1 VPEVGDTPEIETAQ
15 SEEFISAKHEERVA
29 MLNWTA
35 RTKLGRMVA
44 GGQVRSMSDAIATRL
59 PIREVEIVDVMLPG
73 MTDEVLDVMMVQ
85 RMTDSGRRVKF
96 SVTTV
101 VGNRNGFVG
110 MGRAKG
116 KEVGP
121 TIRKAI
127 KLAKLG
133 VIEVRRGCGS
143 WECGC
148 RRPHTLPFEI
158 TGRCGSVRVTLKPAP
173 RGLGLAAADVVRSV
187 LGMAGVEDTWSF
199 SSGHS
204 KSTLNY
210 AFATY
215 NALLGTARMRVTPE
229 QQASLAIL
237 SGAAARAEE
246 GDSAAAGRPAAGG
259 G

>member
-1 VPEVGDTPEIETAQ
+1 MPEIETAQ
-15 SEEFISAKHEERVA
+15 SEEFIAAKHEDRVA
-29 MLNWTA
+29 MLNWTQ

-44 GGQVRSMSDAIATRL
+44 SGAVRSMSEAVATRL
-59 PIREVEIVDVMLPG
+59 PVREVEIVDVLLPG

-101 VGNRNGFVG
+101 VGNHNGFVG

-148 RRPHTLPFEI
+148 RRPHTIPFEV
-158 TGRCGSVRVTLKPAP
+158 TGYCGSVQVTLKPAP

-204 KSTLNY
+204 KSTVNY

-215 NALLGTARMRVTPE
+215 DALLATARMRITPE
-229 QQASLAIL
+229 QQSSLAIL
-237 SGAAARAEE
+237 SGAAARREPE
-246 GDSAAAGRPAAGG
+246 GAAGMLAEGAGG
-259 G
+259 KV

>member
-1 VPEVGDTPEIETAQ
+1 MPEIETAQ
-15 SEEFISAKHEERVA
+15 SEEFIAARHEDRVA
-29 MLNWTA
+29 MLKWTP

-44 GGQVRSMSDAIATRL
+44 TGSIRSMSEAVATRL
-59 PIREVEIVDVMLPG
+59 PVREVEIVDVLLPG

-148 RRPHTLPFEI
+148 RRPHTLPYQV
-158 TGRCGSVRVTLKPAP
+158 TGECGSVQVTLKPAP
-173 RGLGLAAADVVRSV
+173 RGLGLAAADVVRAV

-199 SSGHS
+199 SAGHS
-204 KSTLNY
+204 KSTVNY

-215 NALLGTARMRVTPE
+215 DALLQTARRRVTPE
-229 QQASLAIL
+229 QVSALAIL
-237 SGAAARAEE
+237 SGAAAKEE
-246 GDSAAAGRPAAGG
+246 KPESGVAAADAAGAKG
-259 G
+259 

>member
-1 VPEVGDTPEIETAQ
+1 MPEVETSQ
-15 SEEFISAKHEERVA
+15 SEEFIAARHEERVA
-29 MLNWTA
+29 MLNWTP
-35 RTKLGRMVA
+35 RTKLGKLVA
-44 GGQVRSMSDAIATRL
+44 SSQLKTMSEALATRL

-73 MTDEVLDVMMVQ
+73 MADEVLDVMMVQ

-148 RRPHTLPFEI
+148 RRPHTMPFAI

-187 LGMAGVEDTWSF
+187 LGMAGVADAWSF

-204 KSTLNY
+204 KSTVNY

-229 QQASLAIL
+229 QQAALAIL
-237 SGAAARAEE
+237 SGAAQKAAQEEAVAPEAAR
-246 GDSAAAGRPAAGG
+246 GG